1 MEERREKR
9 EEREERKELEEMEK
23 TSLPLKKLSFK
34 NEVYKKVFLLGLA
47 LLFVAYLFL
56 NSKSIFKGF
65 GVLVGILG
73 PFILGGVIAFIMK
86 IPLNFLER
94 KVFDK
99 VRNEKFQKHK
109 RTISIAIS
117 FIFIILVFFL
127 ITAIIVPQLINS
139 FDGLRKSLPSF
150 LQMAIDKT
158 REIPYLNNYSDKL
171 QREYDNLSWNEIFN
185 RIKGFV
191 TSSDNSSQILSGA
204 LSTASSILGGLV
216 SFMLA
221 LITSIYILADKERL
235 GYQAKRICYSFFD
248 NNLANKIIH
257 VFHLLHENFFGF
269 IRGQLTVSTLIGI
282 ATFVASFVLRI
293 PNAATLGVI
302 VGVTD
307 LIPIIGPFLGGAMC
321 FIMIVIEDST
331 KALMFLVLIV
341 ILQQLESNLIYP
353 KIVGDEVGLPSLWT
367 LVAITLGGSLFGVV
381 GMWAFIP
388 LASTLYELMREYTKY
403 KIDEKNLDLRMKKI

>member
-1 MEERREKR
+1 MEEKR
-9 EEREERKELEEMEK
+9 EDREKIN
-23 TSLPLKKLSFK
+23 SSLKKLSFK

-56 NSKSIFKGF
+56 NSRSIFKGL
-65 GVLVGILG
+65 GVLVGILS

-99 VRNEKFQKHK
+99 IKNEKFQKHK

-127 ITAIIVPQLINS
+127 ITAIILPQLINS

-158 REIPYLNNYSDKL
+158 REVPYLNNYSDKL

-191 TSSDNSSQILSGA
+191 TSSDNSSQILNGA
-204 LSTASSILGGLV
+204 LSTASNILGGLV

-235 GYQAKRICYSFFD
+235 GYQATRICYSFF
-248 NNLANKIIH
+248 NNKVANKIIH

-269 IRGQLTVSTLIGI
+269 IKGQLTVSTLIGI

-307 LIPIIGPFLGGAMC
+307 LIPIIGPFLGGTMC

-353 KIVGDEVGLPSLWT
+353 KIVGDKVGLPSLWT

-381 GMWAFIP
+381 GMWVFIP

>member
-1 MEERREKR
+1 MEEKR
-9 EEREERKELEEMEK
+9 EKRKELEEIEK
-23 TSLPLKKLSFK
+23 TSLSLKKLSFK
-34 NEVYKKVFLLGLA
+34 NEVYKKVFLMGLGL
-47 LLFVAYLFL
+47 LFIAYLFL
-56 NSKSIFKGF
+56 NSKIIFNGF
-65 GVLVGILG
+65 GILLGILA
-73 PFILGGVIAFIMK
+73 PFMLGGVIAFIMK

-99 VRNEKFQKHK
+99 VKSEKFQKHK

-127 ITAIIVPQLINS
+127 ITAIILPQLIKS

-171 QREYDNLSWNEIFN
+171 QSEYDNLSWNEIFN
-185 RIKGFV
+185 RVKSFV
-191 TSSDNSSQILSGA
+191 TSSEKSSHILNSAI
-204 LSTASSILGGLV
+204 STASSILGGLV

-235 GYQAKRICYSFFD
+235 AYQATRICYSFF
-248 NNLANKIIH
+248 NNKVANKIIH
-257 VFHLLHENFFGF
+257 VARLLHENFFGF
-269 IRGQLTVSTLIGI
+269 IRGQLTVSTIIGI
-282 ATFVASFVLRI
+282 ATFVACFALRI
-293 PNAATLGVI
+293 PNAATIGVI

-331 KALMFLVLIV
+331 KALMFLILIV
-341 ILQQLESNLIYP
+341 ILQQLESNLVYP
-353 KIVGDEVGLPSLWT
+353 KIVGDKVGLPSLWT
-367 LVAITLGGSLFGVV
+367 LVAITVGGSLFGVV

-388 LASTLYELMREYTKY
+388 LASTLYELMREYTEY
-403 KIDEKNLDLRMKKI
+403 KINEKNLDLRMKKI

>member
-1 MEERREKR
+1 MEEKKEDREKINN
-9 EEREERKELEEMEK
+9 
-23 TSLPLKKLSFK
+23 PLKKLSFK
-34 NEVYKKVFLLGLA
+34 NEVYKKVFLMGLA

-56 NSKSIFKGF
+56 NSKSIFTGF
-65 GVLVGILG
+65 GVLLGILA

-94 KVFDK
+94 KVFSK
-99 VRNEKFQKHK
+99 IKNEKFQKHK

-171 QREYDNLSWNEIFN
+171 QSEYDNLSWNEIFN

-191 TSSDNSSQILSGA
+191 TSSDNSSQILNGA

-235 GYQAKRICYSFFD
+235 GYQATRICYSFF
-248 NNLANKIIH
+248 NNKVANKIIH
-257 VFHLLHENFFGF
+257 VAHLLHENFFGF

-331 KALMFLVLIV
+331 KALMFLVLVV
-341 ILQQLESNLIYP
+341 ILQQLESNLVYP
-353 KIVGDEVGLPSLWT
+353 KIVGDKVGLPSLWT
-367 LVAITLGGSLFGVV
+367 LVAITVGGSLFGVV

>member
-1 MEERREKR
+1 MEEK
-9 EEREERKELEEMEK
+9 REERKELEEMEK

-65 GVLVGILG
+65 GVLLGILG

-86 IPLNFLER
+86 MPLNFLER

-99 VRNEKFQKHK
+99 IRNEKFQKHK

-171 QREYDNLSWNEIFN
+171 QSEYDNLSWNEIFN

-191 TSSDNSSQILSGA
+191 TSSDKSSQILNGA

-235 GYQAKRICYSFFD
+235 GYQAGRICYSFFD

-331 KALMFLVLIV
+331 KALMFLALIV
-341 ILQQLESNLIYP
+341 ILQQVESNLIYP

-388 LASTLYELMREYTKY
+388 LASTLYEIMREYTKY
-403 KIDEKNLDLRMKKI
+403 KIDEKNLALRMKKI

>member
-1 MEERREKR
+1 MEEKR
-9 EEREERKELEEMEK
+9 EDREKIN
-23 TSLPLKKLSFK
+23 SPLKKLSFK

-65 GVLVGILG
+65 GVLLGILA

-99 VRNEKFQKHK
+99 VKNEKFQKHK

-127 ITAIIVPQLINS
+127 ITAIILPQLINS

-171 QREYDNLSWNEIFN
+171 QSEYDNLSWNEIFN

-191 TSSDNSSQILSGA
+191 TSSDNSSQILNGA
-204 LSTASSILGGLV
+204 LSTASNILGGLV

-235 GYQAKRICYSFFD
+235 GYQATRICYSFF
-248 NNLANKIIH
+248 NNKVANKIIH
-257 VFHLLHENFFGF
+257 VAHLLHENFFGF

>member
-1 MEERREKR
+1 MEEKR
-9 EEREERKELEEMEK
+9 EDREKIN
-23 TSLPLKKLSFK
+23 SPLKKLSFK

-65 GVLVGILG
+65 GVLLGILA

-99 VRNEKFQKHK
+99 IKNEKFQKHK

-127 ITAIIVPQLINS
+127 ITAIILPQLINS

-158 REIPYLNNYSDKL
+158 REVPYLNNYSDKL

-191 TSSDNSSQILSGA
+191 TSSDNSSQILNGA
-204 LSTASSILGGLV
+204 LSTASNILGGLV

-235 GYQAKRICYSFFD
+235 GYQATRICYSFF
-248 NNLANKIIH
+248 NNKVANKIIH
-257 VFHLLHENFFGF
+257 VAHLLHENFFGF
-269 IRGQLTVSTLIGI
+269 IRGQLTVSTVIGI

-341 ILQQLESNLIYP
+341 ILQQLESNLVYP
-353 KIVGDEVGLPSLWT
+353 KIVGDKVGLPSLWT
-367 LVAITLGGSLFGVV
+367 LVAITVGGSLFGVV

-388 LASTLYELMREYTKY
+388 LASTLYEIMREYTKY

>member
-1 MEERREKR
+1 MEEKRR
-9 EEREERKELEEMEK
+9 ELEEMEK

-34 NEVYKKVFLLGLA
+34 NEVYKKVFLMGLA

-56 NSKSIFKGF
+56 NSKIIFNGF
-65 GVLVGILG
+65 GILLGILA
-73 PFILGGVIAFIMK
+73 PFMLGGVIAFIMK

-99 VRNEKFQKHK
+99 VKSEKFQKHK

-117 FIFIILVFFL
+117 FMFIILVFFL
-127 ITAIIVPQLINS
+127 ITAIILPQLIKS

-171 QREYDNLSWNEIFN
+171 QSEYDNLSWNEIFN
-185 RIKGFV
+185 RVKSFV
-191 TSSDNSSQILSGA
+191 TSSEKSSHILNSAI
-204 LSTASSILGGLV
+204 STASSILGGLV

-235 GYQAKRICYSFFD
+235 AYQATRICYSFF
-248 NNLANKIIH
+248 NNKAANKIIH
-257 VFHLLHENFFGF
+257 VARLLHENFFGF
-269 IRGQLTVSTLIGI
+269 IRGQLTVSTIIGI
-282 ATFVASFVLRI
+282 ATFVACFVLRI
-293 PNAATLGVI
+293 PNAATIGVI

-331 KALMFLVLIV
+331 KALMFLILIV
-341 ILQQLESNLIYP
+341 ILQQLESNLVYP
-353 KIVGDEVGLPSLWT
+353 KIVGDKVGLPSLWT
-367 LVAITLGGSLFGVV
+367 LVAITVGGSLFGVV

-388 LASTLYELMREYTKY
+388 LASTLYELMREYTEY
-403 KIDEKNLDLRMKKI
+403 KINEKNLDLRMKKI

>member
-1 MEERREKR
+1 MEEKKEDREKINN
-9 EEREERKELEEMEK
+9 
-23 TSLPLKKLSFK
+23 PLKKLSFK
-34 NEVYKKVFLLGLA
+34 NEVYKKVFLMGLA

-56 NSKSIFKGF
+56 NSKSIFTGF
-65 GVLVGILG
+65 GVLLGILA

-94 KVFDK
+94 KVFSK
-99 VRNEKFQKHK
+99 IKNEKFQKHK

-171 QREYDNLSWNEIFN
+171 QSEYDNLSWNEIFN

-191 TSSDNSSQILSGA
+191 TSSDNSSQILNGA

-235 GYQAKRICYSFFD
+235 GYQATRICYSFF
-248 NNLANKIIH
+248 NNKVANKIIH
-257 VFHLLHENFFGF
+257 VVHLLHENFFGF

>member
-1 MEERREKR
+1 MEEKR
-9 EEREERKELEEMEK
+9 EEKEK
-23 TSLPLKKLSFK
+23 INSSLKKLSFK
-34 NEVYKKVFLLGLA
+34 SEVYKKVFLLGLA

-65 GVLVGILG
+65 GVLLGILS

-99 VRNEKFQKHK
+99 IKNEKFQKHK

-127 ITAIIVPQLINS
+127 ITAIILPQLINS

-191 TSSDNSSQILSGA
+191 TSSDNSSQILNGA
-204 LSTASSILGGLV
+204 LSTASNILGGLV

-235 GYQAKRICYSFFD
+235 GYQATRICYSFF
-248 NNLANKIIH
+248 NNKVANKIIH
-257 VFHLLHENFFGF
+257 VAHLLHENFFGF

-341 ILQQLESNLIYP
+341 ILQQLESNLVYP
-353 KIVGDEVGLPSLWT
+353 KIVGDKVGLPSLWT
-367 LVAITLGGSLFGVV
+367 LVAITVGGSLFGVV

-388 LASTLYELMREYTKY
+388 LASTLYEIMREYTKY

>member
-1 MEERREKR
+1 MEEKR
-9 EEREERKELEEMEK
+9 EDREKIN
-23 TSLPLKKLSFK
+23 SPLKKLSFK

-65 GVLVGILG
+65 GVLLGILA

-99 VRNEKFQKHK
+99 VKNEKFQKHK

-127 ITAIIVPQLINS
+127 ITAIILPQLINS

-171 QREYDNLSWNEIFN
+171 QSEYDNLSWNEIFN

-191 TSSDNSSQILSGA
+191 TSSDKSSQILNGA
-204 LSTASSILGGLV
+204 LSTASNILGGLV

-235 GYQAKRICYSFFD
+235 GYQATRICYSFF
-248 NNLANKIIH
+248 NNKVANKIIH
-257 VFHLLHENFFGF
+257 VAHLLHENFFGF

>member
-1 MEERREKR
+1 MEEKKEDREKINN
-9 EEREERKELEEMEK
+9 
-23 TSLPLKKLSFK
+23 PLKKLSFK
-34 NEVYKKVFLLGLA
+34 NEVYKKVFLMGLA

-56 NSKSIFKGF
+56 NSKSIFTGF
-65 GVLVGILG
+65 GVLLGILA

-94 KVFDK
+94 KVFSK
-99 VRNEKFQKHK
+99 IKNEKFQKHK

-171 QREYDNLSWNEIFN
+171 QSEYDNLSWNEIFN

-191 TSSDNSSQILSGA
+191 TSSDNSSQILNGA

-235 GYQAKRICYSFFD
+235 GYQATRICYSFF
-248 NNLANKIIH
+248 NNKVANKIIH
-257 VFHLLHENFFGF
+257 VAHLLHENFFGF

-331 KALMFLVLIV
+331 KALMFLVLVV
-341 ILQQLESNLIYP
+341 ILQQVESNLVYP
-353 KIVGDEVGLPSLWT
+353 KIVGDKVGLPSLWT
-367 LVAITLGGSLFGVV
+367 LVAITVGGSLFGVV

>member
-1 MEERREKR
+1 MEEKR
-9 EEREERKELEEMEK
+9 EEKEK
-23 TSLPLKKLSFK
+23 INSPLKKLSFK

-56 NSKSIFKGF
+56 NSRSIFKGL
-65 GVLVGILG
+65 GVLVGILS

-94 KVFDK
+94 KVFNK
-99 VRNEKFQKHK
+99 IKNEKFQKHK

-158 REIPYLNNYSDKL
+158 REVPYLNNYSDKL
-171 QREYDNLSWNEIFN
+171 QSEYDNLSWNEIFN

-191 TSSDNSSQILSGA
+191 TSSDNSSQILNGA
-204 LSTASSILGGLV
+204 LSTASSILSELV

-235 GYQAKRICYSFFD
+235 GYQATRICYSFF
-248 NNLANKIIH
+248 NNKVANKIIH
-257 VFHLLHENFFGF
+257 VAHLLHENFFGF

-331 KALMFLVLIV
+331 KALIFLVLVV

>member
-1 MEERREKR
+1 MEEKR
-9 EEREERKELEEMEK
+9 EDREKIN
-23 TSLPLKKLSFK
+23 SPLKKLSFK

-56 NSKSIFKGF
+56 NSKGIFKGF
-65 GVLVGILG
+65 EVLLGILG

-99 VRNEKFQKHK
+99 IKNEKFQKHK

-127 ITAIIVPQLINS
+127 ITAIILPQLINS

-158 REIPYLNNYSDKL
+158 REVPYLNNYSDKL

-191 TSSDNSSQILSGA
+191 TSSDNSSQILNGA
-204 LSTASSILGGLV
+204 LSTASNILGGLV

-235 GYQAKRICYSFFD
+235 GYQATRICYSFFD
-248 NNLANKIIH
+248 NKVANKIIH
-257 VFHLLHENFFGF
+257 VAHLLHENFFGF

-341 ILQQLESNLIYP
+341 ILQQVESNLVYP
-353 KIVGDEVGLPSLWT
+353 KIVGDKVGLPSLWT
-367 LVAITLGGSLFGVV
+367 LVAITVGGSLFGVV

-388 LASTLYELMREYTKY
+388 LASTLYEIMREYTKY

>member
-1 MEERREKR
+1 MEEKR
-9 EEREERKELEEMEK
+9 EKRKELEEIEK
-23 TSLPLKKLSFK
+23 TSLSLKKLSFK
-34 NEVYKKVFLLGLA
+34 NEVYKKVFLMGLGL
-47 LLFVAYLFL
+47 LFIAYLFL
-56 NSKSIFKGF
+56 NSKIIFNGF
-65 GVLVGILG
+65 GILLGILA
-73 PFILGGVIAFIMK
+73 PFMLGGVIAFIMK

-99 VRNEKFQKHK
+99 VKSEKFQKHK

-127 ITAIIVPQLINS
+127 ITAIILPQLIKS

-171 QREYDNLSWNEIFN
+171 QSEYDNLSWNEIFN
-185 RIKGFV
+185 RVKSFV
-191 TSSDNSSQILSGA
+191 TSSEKSSHILNSAI
-204 LSTASSILGGLV
+204 STASSILGGLV

-235 GYQAKRICYSFFD
+235 AYQATRICYSFF
-248 NNLANKIIH
+248 NNKVANKIIH
-257 VFHLLHENFFGF
+257 VARLLHENFFGF
-269 IRGQLTVSTLIGI
+269 IRGQLTVSTIIGI
-282 ATFVASFVLRI
+282 ATFVTCFVLRI
-293 PNAATLGVI
+293 PNAATIGVI

-331 KALMFLVLIV
+331 KALMFLILIV

-353 KIVGDEVGLPSLWT
+353 KVVGDKVGLPSLWT
-367 LVAITLGGSLFGVV
+367 LVAITVGGSLFGVV

-388 LASTLYELMREYTKY
+388 LASTLYELMREYTEY
-403 KIDEKNLDLRMKKI
+403 KIKEKNLDLRMKKI

>member
-1 MEERREKR
+1 MEEKR
-9 EEREERKELEEMEK
+9 EDREKIN
-23 TSLPLKKLSFK
+23 SHLKNLSFK

-56 NSKSIFKGF
+56 NSKSIFKGL
-65 GVLVGILG
+65 GVLLGILG

-99 VRNEKFQKHK
+99 IKNEKFQKHK

-127 ITAIIVPQLINS
+127 ITAIILPQLINS

-158 REIPYLNNYSDKL
+158 REVPYLNNYSDKL

-191 TSSDNSSQILSGA
+191 TSSDNSSQILNGA

-235 GYQAKRICYSFFD
+235 GYQATRICYSFF
-248 NNLANKIIH
+248 NNKVANKIIH
-257 VFHLLHENFFGF
+257 VAHLLHENFFGF

>member
-1 MEERREKR
+1 MEEKR
-9 EEREERKELEEMEK
+9 EDREKIN
-23 TSLPLKKLSFK
+23 SHLKNLSFK

-56 NSKSIFKGF
+56 NSKSIFKGL
-65 GVLVGILG
+65 GVLLGILG

-99 VRNEKFQKHK
+99 IKNEKFQKHK

-127 ITAIIVPQLINS
+127 ITAIILPQLINS

-158 REIPYLNNYSDKL
+158 REVPYLNNYSDKL

-191 TSSDNSSQILSGA
+191 TSSDNSSQILNGA

-235 GYQAKRICYSFFD
+235 GYQATRICYSFF
-248 NNLANKIIH
+248 NNKVANKIIH
-257 VFHLLHENFFGF
+257 VAHLLHENFFGF

-341 ILQQLESNLIYP
+341 ILQQVESNLVYP
-353 KIVGDEVGLPSLWT
+353 KIVGDKVGLPSLWT
-367 LVAITLGGSLFGVV
+367 LVAITVGGSLFGVV

>member
-1 MEERREKR
+1 MEEKR
-9 EEREERKELEEMEK
+9 EKRKELEEIEK
-23 TSLPLKKLSFK
+23 TSLSLKKLSFK
-34 NEVYKKVFLLGLA
+34 NEVYKKVFLMGLGL
-47 LLFVAYLFL
+47 LFIAYLFL
-56 NSKSIFKGF
+56 NSKIIFNGF
-65 GVLVGILG
+65 GILLGILA
-73 PFILGGVIAFIMK
+73 PFMLGGVIAFIMK

-99 VRNEKFQKHK
+99 VKSEKFQKHK

-127 ITAIIVPQLINS
+127 ITAIILPQLIKS

-171 QREYDNLSWNEIFN
+171 QSEYDNLSWNEIFN
-185 RIKGFV
+185 RVKSFV
-191 TSSDNSSQILSGA
+191 TSSEKSSHILNSAI
-204 LSTASSILGGLV
+204 STASSILGGLV

-221 LITSIYILADKERL
+221 IITSIYILADKERL
-235 GYQAKRICYSFFD
+235 AYQATRTCYSFF
-248 NNLANKIIH
+248 NNKVANKVIH
-257 VFHLLHENFFGF
+257 IANLLHENFFGF
-269 IRGQLTVSTLIGI
+269 IKGQISVSTIIGI
-282 ATFVASFVLRI
+282 ATFVACFVLRI

-331 KALMFLVLIV
+331 KALMFLILIV

-353 KIVGDEVGLPSLWT
+353 KVVGDKVGLPSLWT
-367 LVAITLGGSLFGVV
+367 LVAITVGGSLFGVV

-388 LASTLYELMREYTKY
+388 LASTLYELMREYTEY
-403 KIDEKNLDLRMKKI
+403 KIKEKNLDLRMKKI

>member
-1 MEERREKR
+1 MEEKKEDREKINN
-9 EEREERKELEEMEK
+9 
-23 TSLPLKKLSFK
+23 PLKKLSFK
-34 NEVYKKVFLLGLA
+34 NEVYKKVFLMGLA

-56 NSKSIFKGF
+56 NSKSIFTGF
-65 GVLVGILG
+65 GVLLGILA

-94 KVFDK
+94 KVFSK
-99 VRNEKFQKHK
+99 IKNEKFQKHK

-171 QREYDNLSWNEIFN
+171 QSEYDNLSWNEIFN

-191 TSSDNSSQILSGA
+191 TSSDNSSQILNGA

-235 GYQAKRICYSFFD
+235 GYQATRICYSFF
-248 NNLANKIIH
+248 NNKVANKIIH
-257 VFHLLHENFFGF
+257 VAHLLHENFFGF
-269 IRGQLTVSTLIGI
+269 IRGQLTVSTVIGI

-331 KALMFLVLIV
+331 KALMFLVLVV
-341 ILQQLESNLIYP
+341 ILQQVESNLVYP
-353 KIVGDEVGLPSLWT
+353 KIVGDKVGLPSLWT
-367 LVAITLGGSLFGVV
+367 LVAITVGGSLFGVV

>member
-1 MEERREKR
+1 MEEK
-9 EEREERKELEEMEK
+9 REERKELEEMEK
-23 TSLPLKKLSFK
+23 TSFPLKKLSFK
-34 NEVYKKVFLLGLA
+34 NEVYKKVFLMGLGL
-47 LLFVAYLFL
+47 LFIAYLFL
-56 NSKSIFKGF
+56 NSKIIFNGF
-65 GVLVGILG
+65 GVLLGILA

-94 KVFDK
+94 KVFVK
-99 VRNEKFQKHK
+99 IKSEKFQKHK

-127 ITAIIVPQLINS
+127 ITAIILPQLIKS

-171 QREYDNLSWNEIFN
+171 QSEYDNLSWNEIFN
-185 RIKGFV
+185 RVKGFV
-191 TSSDNSSQILSGA
+191 TSSEKSSHILNSAI
-204 LSTASSILGGLV
+204 STASSILGGLV

-221 LITSIYILADKERL
+221 IITSIYILADKERL
-235 GYQAKRICYSFFD
+235 AYQATRTCYSFF
-248 NNLANKIIH
+248 NNKVANKVIH
-257 VFHLLHENFFGF
+257 IANLLHENFFGF
-269 IRGQLTVSTLIGI
+269 IKGQISVSTIIGI
-282 ATFVASFVLRI
+282 ATFVACFVLRI

-331 KALMFLVLIV
+331 KALMFLILIV

-353 KIVGDEVGLPSLWT
+353 KVVGDKVGLPSLWT
-367 LVAITLGGSLFGVV
+367 LVAITVGGSLFGVV

-388 LASTLYELMREYTKY
+388 LASTLYELMREYTEY
-403 KIDEKNLDLRMKKI
+403 KINEKNLDLRMRKI

>member
-1 MEERREKR
+1 MEEKKEDREKINN
-9 EEREERKELEEMEK
+9 
-23 TSLPLKKLSFK
+23 PLKKLCFK
-34 NEVYKKVFLLGLA
+34 NEVYKKFFLMGLA

-56 NSKSIFKGF
+56 NSKSIFTGF
-65 GVLVGILG
+65 GVLLGILA

-94 KVFDK
+94 KVFSK

-117 FIFIILVFFL
+117 FIFIILVFFI

-158 REIPYLNNYSDKL
+158 REVPYLNNYSDKL
-171 QREYDNLSWNEIFN
+171 QGEYDNLSWNEIFN

-191 TSSDNSSQILSGA
+191 TSSDKSSQILNGA

-235 GYQAKRICYSFFD
+235 GYQATRICYSFFD

-331 KALMFLVLIV
+331 KALMFLALIV

-388 LASTLYELMREYTKY
+388 LASTLYEIMREYTKY
-403 KIDEKNLDLRMKKI
+403 KIDEKNLDLRMKKV

>member
-1 MEERREKR
+1 MEEKKEDREKINN
-9 EEREERKELEEMEK
+9 
-23 TSLPLKKLSFK
+23 PLKKLSFK
-34 NEVYKKVFLLGLA
+34 NEVYKKVFLMGLA

-56 NSKSIFKGF
+56 NSKSIFTGF
-65 GVLVGILG
+65 GVLLGILA

-94 KVFDK
+94 KVFSK
-99 VRNEKFQKHK
+99 IKNEKFQKHK

-171 QREYDNLSWNEIFN
+171 QSEYDSLSWNEIFN

-191 TSSDNSSQILSGA
+191 TSSDNSSQILNGA
-204 LSTASSILGGLV
+204 LSTASNILGGLV

-235 GYQAKRICYSFFD
+235 GYQATRICYSFF
-248 NNLANKIIH
+248 NNKVANKIIH
-257 VFHLLHENFFGF
+257 VAHLLHENFFGF
-269 IRGQLTVSTLIGI
+269 IRGQLTVSTVIGI

-341 ILQQLESNLIYP
+341 ILQQVESNLVYP
-353 KIVGDEVGLPSLWT
+353 KIVGDKVGLPSLWT
-367 LVAITLGGSLFGVV
+367 LVAITMGGSLFGVV

>member
-1 MEERREKR
+1 MEEKKEDREKINN
-9 EEREERKELEEMEK
+9 
-23 TSLPLKKLSFK
+23 PLKKLSFK
-34 NEVYKKVFLLGLA
+34 NEVYKKVFLMGLA

-56 NSKSIFKGF
+56 NSKSIFTGF
-65 GVLVGILG
+65 GVLLGILA

-94 KVFDK
+94 KVFSK
-99 VRNEKFQKHK
+99 IKNEKFQKHK

-117 FIFIILVFFL
+117 FIFIILVFFI

-171 QREYDNLSWNEIFN
+171 QSEYDNLSWNEIFN
-185 RIKGFV
+185 RIKSFV
-191 TSSDNSSQILSGA
+191 TSSDNSSQILNGA
-204 LSTASSILGGLV
+204 LSTASNILGGLV

-235 GYQAKRICYSFFD
+235 GYQATRICYSFF
-248 NNLANKIIH
+248 NNKVANKIIH
-257 VFHLLHENFFGF
+257 VAHLLHENFFGF
-269 IRGQLTVSTLIGI
+269 IRGQLTVSTVIGI

-331 KALMFLVLIV
+331 KALIFLVLVV
-341 ILQQLESNLIYP
+341 ILQQVESNLVYP
-353 KIVGDEVGLPSLWT
+353 KIVGDKVGLPSLWT
-367 LVAITLGGSLFGVV
+367 LVAITVGGSLFGVV

>member
-1 MEERREKR
+1 MEEKR
-9 EEREERKELEEMEK
+9 EDREKIN
-23 TSLPLKKLSFK
+23 SPLKKLSFK

-56 NSKSIFKGF
+56 NSKSIFKGL
-65 GVLVGILG
+65 GVLLGILG

-99 VRNEKFQKHK
+99 IKNEKFQKHK

-127 ITAIIVPQLINS
+127 ITAIILPQLINS

-158 REIPYLNNYSDKL
+158 REVPYLNNYSDKL

-191 TSSDNSSQILSGA
+191 TSSDNSSQILNGA

-235 GYQAKRICYSFFD
+235 GYQATRICYSFF
-248 NNLANKIIH
+248 NNKVANKIIH
-257 VFHLLHENFFGF
+257 VAHLLHENFFGF